1 MLDSV
6 KFEAADMP
14 VVQRALRQ
22 MPTADGLARLA
33 CLLERRHAFPIKS
46 LNGLRAVLSEPLT
59 HNGHALDLDAL
70 EKYLEPDDLPV
81 ETVEQFVTTALR
93 VLRRADPRNVAPAL
107 DGFIALPGDV
117 VEADKP
123 PKG

>member
-22 MPTADGLARLA
+22 MPTADGLARLV

-46 LNGLRAVLSEPLT
+46 LDSLRAALGEPPT
-59 HNGHALDLDAL
+59 HNGHELDLDAL
-70 EKYLEPDDLPV
+70 EKYLKPGDLPV
-81 ETVEQFVTTALR
+81 ETVEQFVVTALR
-93 VLRRADPRNVAPAL
+93 LLRRADPRNVAPAL
-107 DGFIALPGDV
+107 DGFIPLPGDV
-117 VEADKP
+117 AEADKP
-123 PKG
+123 PEG